1 MVVWKLY
8 ASDESSEKEF
18 KPKGDMSDTFKPVD
32 CTCPISG
39 ETFTTRGTFWK
50 HIVESKLDPEN
61 MTYDKVVEDTSIQDN
76 LTKLLDK
83 SYLNEL
89 WYGYF
94 EDTSK
99 MKKKSLENLLGSINL
114 DLYITLLKVY
124 RGDSCISEVL
134 EEEGESEAETEEEEG
149 GEDEVFFSVVIACI
163 SISSLSIYI

>member
-8 ASDESSEKEF
+8 ASDKSEKEF
-18 KPKGDMSDTFKPVD
+18 KPKGDMSDSFKPVD
-32 CTCPISG
+32 NTCPISG

-50 HIVESKLDPEN
+50 HIVESKLDPKQ
-61 MTYDKVVEDTSIQDN
+61 MTYDKVVEDTASRDN

-99 MKKKSLENLLGSINL
+99 MKKKI
-114 DLYITLLKVY
+114 I
-124 RGDSCISEVL
+124 
-134 EEEGESEAETEEEEG
+134 GEFTR
-149 GEDEVFFSVVIACI
+149 
-163 SISSLSIYI
+163 IY

>member
-18 KPKGDMSDTFKPVD
+18 KPKGDMSDSFKPVD
-32 CTCPISG
+32 NTCPISG

-50 HIVESKLDPEN
+50 HIVESKLDPKQ
-61 MTYDKVVEDTSIQDN
+61 MTYDKVVEDTASRDN

-99 MKKKSLENLLGSINL
+99 MKKKIIGEFTRIN
-114 DLYITLLKVY
+114 
-124 RGDSCISEVL
+124 
-134 EEEGESEAETEEEEG
+134 
-149 GEDEVFFSVVIACI
+149 
-163 SISSLSIYI
+163 